1 MSLVYWDSMLFVY
14 MLEAHPVNGPLVDK
28 ILDSIIRRQDT
39 LCTSAFGAGEVLA
52 GPWRRG
58 SRVEIDTI
66 RQFFT
71 GGSVE
76 VLPFTLGTADRF
88 ASIRATNKV
97 SPADAIHLASAA
109 EAGVDIFFTNDGD
122 LRKLS
127 IPGIKLFADLEG
139 KVI

>member
-1 MSLVYWDSMLFVY
+1 MSRVYWDSMLFVY
-14 MLEAHPVNGPLVDK
+14 MLEAHPINGRLVDK

-39 LCTSAFGAGEVLA
+39 LCTSVFGAGEVLA

-58 SRVEIDTI
+58 SQFEIDTI
-66 RQFFT
+66 LRFFR

-76 VLPFTLGTADRF
+76 VLPFTLETADRF

-109 EAGVDIFFTNDGD
+109 EAGVDIFVTNDGD

-127 IPGIKLFADLEG
+127 IPGIRLFADLDG

>member
-1 MSLVYWDSMLFVY
+1 VSLVYWDSMLFVY

-28 ILDSIIRRQDT
+28 ILDSIIRRNDT
-39 LCTSAFGAGEVLA
+39 LCTSAFGAGEVLT
-52 GPWRRG
+52 GPWRGG
-58 SRVEIDTI
+58 SQIEIDTI
-66 RQFFT
+66 RHFFSD
-71 GGSVE
+71 GSVE
-76 VLPFTLGTADRF
+76 ILPFTLETADRF

-97 SPADAIHLASAA
+97 NPADAIHLAAAA
-109 EAGVDIFFTNDGD
+109 EAGVDIFFTNDGE

>member
-1 MSLVYWDSMLFVY
+1 MLFVY

-28 ILDSIIRRQDT
+28 ILDSIIRRNDT
-39 LCTSAFGAGEVLA
+39 LCISAFGAGEVLT
-52 GPWRRG
+52 GPWCGG
-58 SRVEIDTI
+58 SQNEIDRI
-66 RQFFT
+66 RHFFSD
-71 GGSVE
+71 GSIE
-76 VLPFTLGTADRF
+76 ILPFTLETADRF

-97 SPADAIHLASAA
+97 NPADAIHLAAAA
-109 EAGVDIFFTNDGD
+109 EAGVDIFFTNDGE